1 MSHPLPVYTIADLEA
16 FEPVQL
22 PHLTKDDAYE
32 LGTIGVQVIRE
43 WGVSLCIHIIIGD
56 DLVYAVKLG
65 RTGKGNDEWLA
76 GKAEVVNAYGESSL
90 LVKLR
95 RAASGT
101 AQIGT
106 DPSTFKVV
114 GGCIPLFVDGNIAG
128 TITMSGEE
136 DVVDHEAVVE
146 TLKRYLA
153 SIS

>member
-16 FEPVQL
+16 FEPVTL

-32 LGTIGVQVIRE
+32 IGTIGVQVIRE

-56 DLVYAVKLG
+56 DLVYAVKLAN
-65 RTGKGNDEWLA
+65 TGKRNDEWLS

-95 RAASGT
+95 REASGLT
-101 AQIGT
+101 QVDS

-114 GGCIPLFVDGNIAG
+114 GGCIPLFVDGEITG
-128 TITMSGEE
+128 TITMSGEA
-136 DVVDHEAVVE
+136 DVVDHEAVAE

-153 SIS
+153 SIA